1 MKVIVDTNI
10 IIDALQSRDGF
21 SRDAKEVILCAP
33 DFGGCVTAN
42 SVTDIYYLQHQYF
55 HDRETTKEN
64 LIEVLRLFT
73 ILDTTAED
81 CRNALRSNIAD
92 FEDAVM
98 VEAAMREGIDVI
110 VTRNKKDFKGSPVKV
125 CTPREF
131 LRMMET

>member
-1 MKVIVDTNI
+1 MKALIDTNI

-21 SRDAKEVILCAP
+21 NRDAKEVILCAP

-64 LIEVLRLFT
+64 LIEVLRLFD
-73 ILDTTAED
+73 ILDTIAED
-81 CRNALRSNIAD
+81 CRNALRSSIAD

-98 VEAAMREGIDVI
+98 VEAAMREGVDVI
-110 VTRNKKDFKGSPVKV
+110 VTRNKKDFKGSPVEV
-125 CTPREF
+125 LTPKEF
-131 LRMMET
+131 LGDMER

>member
-21 SRDAKEVILCAP
+21 SRDAKEVILCVP